1 MHIRHEC
8 STVKSYVAC
17 FQNPRKVGRPKGAR
31 DSKPRIARMNRRQD
45 VYFTEGK
52 RTPET
57 KVPPAVV
64 TRSMTAGNITSDMD
78 SICQDNN
85 FVFCLPSI
93 DDGKYPS
100 STAATD
106 EVDWME
112 EIVLTNESPDPF
124 HEDWPYWT

>member
-1 MHIRHEC
+1 
-8 STVKSYVAC
+8 
-17 FQNPRKVGRPKGAR
+17 
-31 DSKPRIARMNRRQD
+31 
-45 VYFTEGK
+45 
-52 RTPET
+52 
-57 KVPPAVV
+57 
-64 TRSMTAGNITSDMD
+64 MD

-85 FVFCLPSI
+85 FVFRLPTI